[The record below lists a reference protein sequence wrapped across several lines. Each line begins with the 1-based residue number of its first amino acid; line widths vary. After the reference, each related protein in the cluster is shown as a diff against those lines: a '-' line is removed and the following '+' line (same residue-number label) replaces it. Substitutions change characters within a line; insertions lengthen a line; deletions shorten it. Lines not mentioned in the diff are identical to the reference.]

1 MSAVRARYWARS
13 QNRRAVRKV
22 PVFDTASAI
31 FVFAWRER
39 GAILRLSWFP
49 LLLSSLAWHLAT
61 DTGELIGARLVAI
74 AAWAVVAAALH
85 RLILFGDRAPNAWL
99 NIRFGKVEALF
110 AILPALCVATPI
122 ALSALGIPT
131 KLHLT
136 GDPAVVAMIVMAV
149 VIFFLTR
156 FSLVFPIAVIERRVN
171 FAQAWAL
178 SHANVWRMIG
188 LWLIVTMP
196 ALLVADAWE
205 SILLGLLKFTPA
217 AMTKEQFDGSL
228 LELAA
233 VTYPMSI
240 VLGAL
245 CVGILSF
252 SYKALAGFARDA
264 VLTPKG

>member
-1 MSAVRARYWARS
+1 MSAVHARYWARL
-13 QNRRAVRKV
+13 QHRKMSRKLR
-22 PVFDTASAI
+22 VFDTFAAI
-31 FVFAWRER
+31 FAFAWRER

-61 DTGELIGARLVAI
+61 GAGELIAARLVAI

-85 RLILFGDRAPNAWL
+85 RLILFGDRAPGTWL

-110 AILPALCVATPI
+110 AILPAAYLVPTVVLP
-122 ALSALGIPT
+122 ALGVPT
-131 KLHLT
+131 EFHLK
-136 GDPAVVAMIVMAV
+136 GGPAMIMWVVMAV
-149 VIFFLTR
+149 AIFFLAR

-171 FAQAWAL
+171 FAQAFAL

-188 LWLIVTMP
+188 LWLVVTMP
-196 ALLVADAWE
+196 ALLVADAWQ

-217 AMTKEQFDGSL
+217 AMTEEQFDGSL

-233 VTYPMSI
+233 VTYPFSI
-240 VLGAL
+240 LLGAL

-252 SYKALAGFARDA
+252 SYKAMAGFAPDA
-264 VLTPKG
+264 ALTPKA